1 MREVRLVLN
10 ADDLGRVRLLSS
22 ADPIEEITLAAHRM
36 SILSRDPIFG
46 QWVRQTAASLGP
58 AGAAVL
64 DVMDSAFVQVSDLT
78 RSRPNPGASFGESL
92 DDILSSPRSVWRS
105 EIEHIT
111 SHGIP
116 PGPAAGLAEGRVSAL
131 NKLGAALQ
139 RFHQSALEPHWH
151 SLDNRARVA
160 REALARTL
168 VNDGLDALLN
178 GLHPDVIW
186 RDPILTIRILKS
198 CPPNCVHSRISGH
211 MGPLQFTAGGRGLW
225 LMPSMFAGTV
235 TLRVPDRDETEP
247 FLLTYPVTADLNLFV
262 QNRSALSKPRNKPLN
277 DLIGATR
284 ARLLEALCD
293 RTLSTSELAR
303 ASSVSI
309 SSASEHATVLRE
321 SQLLKSIRVGNR
333 VEHSLTVLGRAL
345 VESAAR

>member
-10 ADDLGRVRLLSS
+10 ANDLGRVRLLSS

-36 SILSRDPIFG
+36 SALSKDPIFG
-46 QWVRQTAASLGP
+46 QWARQTATSLGA

-78 RSRPNPGASFGESL
+78 RSWPNPGASFGESL
-92 DDILSSPRSVWRS
+92 DGILSSPRSVWRS
-105 EIEHIT
+105 EIEHIM
-111 SHGIP
+111 SHDIP
-116 PGPAAGLAEGRVSAL
+116 PGPAAGLAEGRTSAL
-131 NKLGAALQ
+131 NNLGAALQ
-139 RFHQSALEPHWH
+139 RFHQSALEPYWR
-151 SLDNRARVA
+151 SIDSRARVA
-160 REALARTL
+160 RETLARIL

-178 GLHPDVIW
+178 GLHPDVSW
-186 RDPILTIRILKS
+186 RDPVLTIRILKS
-198 CPPNCVHSRISGH
+198 CPPNCVHSKISAH
-211 MGPLQFTAGGRGLW
+211 MGPLRFDAGGRGLW
-225 LMPSMFAGTV
+225 LMPSIFAGTV
-235 TLRVPDRDETEP
+235 TLRVPDRDEAEP
-247 FLLTYPVTADLNLFV
+247 FLLTYPVTADLKLFTR
-262 QNRSALSKPRNKPLN
+262 NRSVPSKPLN
-277 DLIGATR
+277 DLVGITR
-284 ARLLEALCD
+284 ARLLEALRD

-321 SQLLKSIRVGNR
+321 SQLLSSLRVGNR

>member
-22 ADPIEEITLAAHRM
+22 ADPVEEIILAAHRM
-36 SILSRDPIFG
+36 STLSQDPIFG
-46 QWVRQTAASLGP
+46 QWVRQTATSLGP
-58 AGAAVL
+58 AGATVL

-78 RSRPNPGASFGESL
+78 RSWPNPSASFGESL
-92 DDILSSPRSVWRS
+92 DSILSSPRSVWRS
-105 EIEHIT
+105 EIEHIM
-111 SHGIP
+111 SHDIP

-139 RFHQSALEPHWH
+139 RFHQSALEPYWR

-178 GLHPDVIW
+178 GLHPDVNW
-186 RDPILTIRILKS
+186 RDPILTIRIQKS
-198 CPPNCVHSRISGH
+198 CPPNCVHSRISAN
-211 MGPLQFTAGGRGLW
+211 MGPLQFNSGGRGLW
-225 LMPSMFAGTV
+225 LMPSIFAGTV

-247 FLLTYPVTADLNLFV
+247 FLLTYPVAADLNLFV
-262 QNRSALSKPRNKPLN
+262 QNRSVLNKPLN
-277 DLIGATR
+277 DLIGITR

-321 SQLLKSIRVGNR
+321 SQLLKSTRVGNR
-333 VEHSLTVLGRAL
+333 VEHTLTVLGRAL
-345 VESAAR
+345 IESAAR